1 MLGMDLIAQ
10 GRHAQALPLL
20 RAACEALTADRGVGR
35 VDWFGAAALLG
46 LLTVHGPPRDDAAAD
61 YITSTAADLAKKI
74 AAALGE

>member
-1 MLGMDLIAQ
+1 MPTLVFAFA
-10 GRHAQALPLL
+10 HPPLW
-20 RAACEALTADRGVGR
+20 G
-35 VDWFGAAALLG
+35 FGAAALLG